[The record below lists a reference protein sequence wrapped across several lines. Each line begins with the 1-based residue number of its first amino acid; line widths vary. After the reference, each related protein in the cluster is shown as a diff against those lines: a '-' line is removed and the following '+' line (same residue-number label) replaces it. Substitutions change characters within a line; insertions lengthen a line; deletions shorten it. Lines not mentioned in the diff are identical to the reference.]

1 MIPPDQFQRRRLIL
15 LADDDDVSR
24 VLVRQALE
32 ENDFVVVE
40 AENGIQAISQFS
52 RFGPELVVLDVRM
65 PEMDGFDVCARLRR
79 LPGGDSTP
87 ILMLTGLDDID
98 SIKRAYEVGATD
110 FATKPINWIVL
121 SHRVRY
127 MIRARQTLAELRK
140 SEARLA
146 NAQRIAQLGNWE
158 RDLLTGAFLHCSAEI
173 CNLVGIAPD
182 ELTYE
187 TLLERV
193 HPEDRDRVAR
203 AQEAARRKGQP
214 YSIDFRI
221 LRPDATIRFVHD
233 QAEVTFDE
241 AGAPW
246 RMTGTLQDI
255 TERKQAEEQ
264 IRFLAYYDGLT
275 QLPNRTLFI
284 ERLKLALASATR
296 HGRRIA
302 ILFLD
307 LDRFKHINDTLGHSA
322 GDELLRS
329 VADRLRKVLRSTDT
343 IGREAGSAAS
353 NSDGTVARLGGDE
366 FVVSATDITRGEDA
380 ARVASRILDAL
391 SDPFM
396 LNEHEVFVTG
406 SIGIS
411 LYPDDGGDSDT
422 LLKSADAA
430 LYHAKD
436 VGRNGYQFYNKSM
449 NATAFQRLLLENS
462 LRKALKREEFL
473 LHFQPQIDVAS
484 GAMIGAEAL
493 IRWRQP
499 DLGLVSPA
507 DFIPLAEETG
517 LILAIGEWVL
527 RQACAQSKTWQA
539 TGFDSLRCAINISG
553 RHFWQNQFLNVLDE
567 VVRTTGVDPRCLELE
582 ITESVLMR
590 SGTEAVS
597 ILNQLKARGLRIAV
611 DDFGT
616 GYSSLSYLTRFPID
630 ALKIDQSFVR
640 DIVTDPSDAAVI
652 AAIIAM
658 ARSLGIDVIAE
669 GVETAEQ
676 LTLLQQQGCR
686 LMQGH
691 LFGRPCPADE
701 FEALLKKRETRH
713 RRPRGKSLQRP
724 KSTRRIPRSSR

>member
-1 MIPPDQFQRRRLIL
+1 MISPEQLQRRRLIL
-15 LADDDDVSR
+15 LADDDEVSR
-24 VLVRQALE
+24 LLVRQALE

-40 AENGIQAISQFS
+40 AENGIQAISQFT
-52 RFGPELVVLDVRM
+52 RFGPELVVLDVKM

-127 MIRARQTLAELRK
+127 MIRARQTLAELRQ

-158 RDLLTGAFLHCSAEI
+158 RDLSTGEFLHCSAEI
-173 CNLVGIAPD
+173 CNLFGIAPD

-203 AQEAARRKGQP
+203 AQGAARRKAQP

-221 LRPDATIRFVHD
+221 LRSDATIRFVHD

-296 HGRRIA
+296 HGRRLA
-302 ILFLD
+302 VLFLD
-307 LDRFKHINDTLGHSA
+307 LDRFKHINDTLGHSV

-353 NSDGTVARLGGDE
+353 HSNGTVARLGGDE
-366 FVVSATDITRGEDA
+366 FVVSATDIARGEDA
-380 ARVASRILDAL
+380 ARVATRILDAL
-391 SDPFM
+391 SNPFM

-462 LRKALKREEFL
+462 LRKALKRDEFL

-527 RQACAQSKTWQA
+527 RQACAQSKAWQT

-553 RHFWQNQFLNVLDE
+553 RHFWQSQFLNVLDE
-567 VVRTTGVDPRCLELE
+567 IVRSTGVDPHCLELE

-590 SGTEAVS
+590 SGTEAVNV
-597 ILNQLKARGLRIAV
+597 LNQLKARGLRISV

-701 FEALLKKRETRH
+701 FEALLKKPETRH